1 MLLSITDNQ
10 LYSAVANAES
20 LERAKREQPQ
30 QQGSQWPT
38 QSQEHVYE
46 FEGAFSPTRSM
57 ESTYAEVGPFGAV
70 VRGKCTYYMFA
81 VHCYLLGYTTS
92 LCACADYVNH
102 STQCV
107 HCCHY

>member
-1 MLLSITDNQ
+1 M
-10 LYSAVANAES
+10 ANAES
-20 LERAKREQPQ
+20 LERAKREQPLPQ

-70 VRGKCTYYMFA
+70 VRAKCYT
-81 VHCYLLGYTTS
+81 LLCLLYIVISYGTS
-92 LCACADYVNH
+92 VCGCADYVNH

-107 HCCHY
+107 HVHCCHY

>member
-1 MLLSITDNQ
+1 M
-10 LYSAVANAES
+10 ANAES
-20 LERAKREQPQ
+20 LERAKREQPQPQ

-70 VRGKCTYYMFA
+70 VRAKCYTLIIIIMFA
-81 VHCYLLGYTTS
+81 VHCYLLWYI
-92 LCACADYVNH
+92 
-102 STQCV
+102 CV
-107 HCCHY
+107 CMC